1 MKPEV
6 WWRKCFFLEK
16 IQQAKHF
23 PKRRQT
29 HFKNI
34 QTCWPNQVSNM
45 CVNFSVKLKMYW
57 LKLSHRIFERHLES
71 GQNLCT
77 APWEQRSG
85 RIFQHWSGGGGGCVK
100 VKDEHHP
107 QWRNTSRSWKG
118 KGWYSYSYSFSG
130 TYPRGYTRWRKF
142 LSVDYIYIPDYLSI
156 YWRIVFLIILKKS
169 HSYPSWDGSGTA
181 VIVFSQLCVGRMYR
195 WRDQHSDWTLRTD
208 T

>member
-71 GQNLCT
+71 GSKSLYGAMGTTEWQNLS
-77 APWEQRSG
+77 ALIRW
-85 RIFQHWSGGGGGCVK
+85 GGVK
-100 VKDEHHP
+100 EDEHPP

-142 LSVDYIYIPDYLSI
+142 LSVDISTFQTICRFIGELY
-156 YWRIVFLIILKKS
+156 
-169 HSYPSWDGSGTA
+169 
-181 VIVFSQLCVGRMYR
+181 FS
-195 WRDQHSDWTLRTD
+195 SF
-208 T
+208 